1 MFQYLYSLGLFVKVS
16 GEIKVR
22 REIVLTRYFNRVAK
36 QRNFRKKRSYLGH
49 TIKLFATGTFSF
61 ERDMYRGIKVASV
74 RISSKQL
81 YRVTHVCVCIY

>member
-1 MFQYLYSLGLFVKVS
+1 MFQYLYSLKVS

-49 TIKLFATGTFSF
+49 TIKEAICNGNVFFRKGYVS
-61 ERDMYRGIKVASV
+61 RN
-74 RISSKQL
+74 
-81 YRVTHVCVCIY
+81 